1 MKATDNFINQAG
13 ERAAQIAPKIT
24 VPSNPDQT
32 FASVAVNVAQQ
43 VCALLETT
51 GWDGDVKIPGVDAWV
66 ARNASNQLFFLDGFH
81 IPNDSLNSPCSPA
94 EAENWI
100 RLWVEYWAPE
110 TTPINVCVTVPT
122 DASQREREQLAA
134 VVTGFEAGGIE
145 VWSDGEAELEYPS
158 NLGGYQFWGPG
169 VFAGRI
175 IEGSCSGTFQGYTE
189 TAFESHLAELR
200 DEERSNTAADAPATT
215 LTIWG
220 DGSCPEL
227 DRFNGG
233 EFIES
238 CEPPEQA
245 LAWWETA
252 LEPWCVSITIIDKA
266 QEDDLVAICDR
277 TPAVE
282 GYCFD

>member
-66 ARNASNQLFFLDGFH
+66 ARNASNQLFFLQGFH

-94 EAENWI
+94 DAEQWL
-100 RLWVEYWAPE
+100 RLWVEYW
-110 TTPINVCVTVPT
+110 
-122 DASQREREQLAA
+122 
-134 VVTGFEAGGIE
+134 
-145 VWSDGEAELEYPS
+145 
-158 NLGGYQFWGPG
+158 
-169 VFAGRI
+169 
-175 IEGSCSGTFQGYTE
+175 
-189 TAFESHLAELR
+189 
-200 DEERSNTAADAPATT
+200 APATT

-220 DGSCPEL
+220 DGTCHEL
-227 DRFNGG
+227 SRFDPD
-233 EFIES
+233 I

-252 LEPWCVSITIIDKA
+252 SEPWACSVTITDKA
-266 QEDDLVAICDR
+266 QEDDLVSTCDR
-277 TPAVE
+277 TAAVE